1 MVGKSR
7 INKPTSTMKATQTTN
22 KEFFLRTANA
32 IIILALTT
40 CFVFQ
45 VSDQVKFYF
54 LKKDLTNQVIFVI
67 NARWRNSMRVPQRR
81 LKRGS
86 LPIIWSSLNL

>member
-1 MVGKSR
+1 MIPRVLGDALRPRLSMNYNGYLIHLHDGGKSR

-45 VSDQVKFYF
+45 VSDQVKFCF
-54 LKKDLTNQVIFVI
+54 LKRISLTK
-67 NARWRNSMRVPQRR
+67 
-81 LKRGS
+81 LS
-86 LPIIWSSLNL
+86 L